1 MEYFDTLLENS
12 NLRMVYREGFIDF
25 TSLDLDDQDVFCILM
40 YQAFFNFSEA
50 FYEYKHE
57 HFDEDQWLE
66 SRKL

>member
-1 MEYFDTLLENS
+1 
-12 NLRMVYREGFIDF
+12 MVYREGFIDF
-25 TSLDLDDQDVFCILM
+25 TSLNLDDQDVFCILM

-50 FYEYKHE
+50 FYEYKQT

>member
-1 MEYFDTLLENS
+1 
-12 NLRMVYREGFIDF
+12 MVYREGFIDF